1 MYTCST
7 KTTSVQTTKLTNDV
21 HKSIIENDTAVNVY
35 VSVYFKLGP
44 LK

>member
-1 MYTCST
+1 MYTYVT
-7 KTTSVQTTKLTNDV
+7 KITSVRTTKLTNDI